1 MGPNGMRMAEKI
13 ERESVKDIEDQ
24 GPDQVT
30 QHSSQLL
37 SASETVLK
45 TVVAKVWPCLCD
57 YLEIELAVITSLA
70 EDSLQH
76 FVYEQKASF
85 VKLFTHSF
93 IHSFIYLIFNKL
105 FIYWLYWVF
114 IAT

>member
-1 MGPNGMRMAEKI
+1 MAEKI
-13 ERESVKDIEDQ
+13 ERESVGDMEDRA
-24 GPDQVT
+24 PC

-45 TVVAKVWPCLCD
+45 TAVAKVWPCLCG

-76 FVYEQKASF
+76 CVCA
-85 VKLFTHSF
+85 
-93 IHSFIYLIFNKL
+93 
-105 FIYWLYWVF
+105 
-114 IAT
+114 

>member
-1 MGPNGMRMAEKI
+1 MRMAEKI
-13 ERESVKDIEDQ
+13 ERESVGDIDDQ
-24 GPDQVT
+24 GPYQVT

-45 TVVAKVWPCLCD
+45 TVVAKVWPRLCD

-76 FVYEQKASF
+76 CVCA
-85 VKLFTHSF
+85 
-93 IHSFIYLIFNKL
+93 
-105 FIYWLYWVF
+105 
-114 IAT
+114 